1 MTDIEEQLAASVK
14 ALENK
19 KANNIVIFE
28 VKKVSSFTDY
38 LIICSGTSDRQVQAI
53 AGSVEIDLK
62 KHGVFPLGIEGLQE
76 GRWVLMDYND
86 IIIHIFYEP
95 TRIYYDL
102 EGLWSDVPRLE
113 LTTIG

>member
-1 MTDIEEQLAASVK
+1 MTDIEEQLATSVK

-19 KANNIVIFE
+19 KANNIVILE
-28 VKKVSSFTDY
+28 VKEVSSFTDY
-38 LIICSGTSDRQVQAI
+38 LIICSGTSGRQVQAI

-113 LTTIG
+113 PTTMG